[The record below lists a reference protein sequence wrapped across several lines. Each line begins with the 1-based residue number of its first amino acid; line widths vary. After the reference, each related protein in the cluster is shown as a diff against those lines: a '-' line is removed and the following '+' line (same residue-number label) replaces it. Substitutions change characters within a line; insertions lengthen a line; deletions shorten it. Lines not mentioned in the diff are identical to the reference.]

1 MLKEKIQLVENSLF
15 ELNANYIVD
24 CLIHGKHKGSLKGF
38 SSEFKEYKSYQ
49 TGENTRN
56 IDWKV
61 FGKTDKLYSK
71 HFYNDASMKV
81 YCILD
86 ASSSMY
92 YPSIEHSKLKRA
104 LEIVAVICKILQQQN
119 DQFSVIVITNK
130 LAINTP
136 LQTSLG
142 HLKSI
147 YSQLDVFYQHKENP
161 IQTNYTAYID
171 SIIPTIKRKS
181 KVIFLSDLLFSV
193 PETEKF
199 LHQLSELKSLQNDVQ
214 VFHIHERTEISQN
227 DILAT
232 NEIIDLENQKVY
244 KINTKQWSEFLLNL
258 NTFKKNKILI
268 PLLEKGIKVNHLLT
282 NDSLLE
288 NIRTIF

>member
-1 MLKEKIQLVENSLF
+1 MLEQKIQKVENSLF

-24 CLIHGKHKGSLKGF
+24 CLIQGRHKGSFKGF
-38 SSEFKEYKSYQ
+38 SSEFKEYKSFQ
-49 TGENTRN
+49 NGENTRN

-86 ASSSMY
+86 ASSSMF
-92 YPSIEHSKLKRA
+92 YPNNDQSKLKRA
-104 LEIVAVICKILQQQN
+104 LEIIAVICKILQQQN
-119 DQFSVIVITNK
+119 DQFSVIVISNQ

-136 LQTSLG
+136 LQASLA

-147 YSQLDVFYQHKENP
+147 YHQLDVFYQHSENQ
-161 IQTNYTAYID
+161 IETKYIEYID
-171 SIIPTIKRKS
+171 LIIPIIKRKS
-181 KVIFLSDLLFSV
+181 KLIFLSDLLFS
-193 PETEKF
+193 EIDAEKF
-199 LHQLSELKSLQNDVQ
+199 IHQLSELKSLNNEIHIL
-214 VFHIHERTEISQN
+214 HIHEQTEKEHVENFESIE
-227 DILAT
+227 L
-232 NEIIDLENQKVY
+232 IDLETKLEHR
-244 KINTKQWSEFLLNL
+244 INRNQWSQFSITLNEFKRNRI
-258 NTFKKNKILI
+258 IL
-268 PLLEKGIKVNHLLT
+268 PLLEKGVKVNPILT